1 MTFNRDRVALD
12 ALDTRL
18 TQIAR
23 RLLPGA
29 TGAAEGNSVTLKALF
44 ADDSER
50 TERLSLS
57 VGELHLDYSKSLIDS
72 EGLAALTK
80 LAEASGMQ
88 GAISALFRGAKI
100 NQSEGRAAL
109 HTSLRSP
116 ESANAPHSA
125 LVSETLASLREFV
138 DRVHSGEWTGYS
150 GQTIDTVVNLG
161 IGGSDLGPAMV
172 VDALADFALN
182 RPRVR
187 FVSNVDPAHLA
198 RTLKGLD
205 PATTLFIIASKT
217 FGTLETLANARAARD
232 WLVAASDEAAVARH
246 FVAVS
251 ANIQAASDFGIEASN
266 IFPLWDWVG
275 GRFSL
280 WSAIGLP
287 IALGIGFEAFEEL
300 LGGAY
305 AMDRHFETAPL
316 GENLPVVS
324 ALLAFW
330 YRQYGASPS
339 TAVVPYSQ
347 DLSLFPAY
355 LQQLYMESL
364 GKSMSREGAALPFKT
379 SEIIW
384 GSAGTNGQHSYFQQL
399 HQGTEFTPVEFI
411 ACATASVD
419 GGDERHRQLLAN
431 CLSQSMALMNG
442 DETSAD
448 VGADN
453 WEPQKTIAG
462 NRPSTTLLLKQLTPQ
477 NLGALI
483 ALYEHKVFALSVL
496 WNINA
501 FDQWGVELG
510 KRLSKE
516 VYAALSESAGSLSNQ
531 ENIEAAA
538 SVESASTLDASTRA
552 LVQKISS
559 WNTPR

>member
-1 MTFNRDRVALD
+1 
-12 ALDTRL
+12 
-18 TQIAR
+18 
-23 RLLPGA
+23 
-29 TGAAEGNSVTLKALF
+29 
-44 ADDSER
+44 
-50 TERLSLS
+50 
-57 VGELHLDYSKSLIDS
+57 
-72 EGLAALTK
+72 
-80 LAEASGMQ
+80 
-88 GAISALFRGAKI
+88 
-100 NQSEGRAAL
+100 
-109 HTSLRSP
+109 
-116 ESANAPHSA
+116 
-125 LVSETLASLREFV
+125 
-138 DRVHSGEWTGYS
+138 
-150 GQTIDTVVNLG
+150 
-161 IGGSDLGPAMV
+161 
-172 VDALADFALN
+172 
-182 RPRVR
+182 
-187 FVSNVDPAHLA
+187 
-198 RTLKGLD
+198 
-205 PATTLFIIASKT
+205 
-217 FGTLETLANARAARD
+217 
-232 WLVAASDEAAVARH
+232 
-246 FVAVS
+246 
-251 ANIQAASDFGIEASN
+251 
-266 IFPLWDWVG
+266 
-275 GRFSL
+275 
-280 WSAIGLP
+280 
-287 IALGIGFEAFEEL
+287 
-300 LGGAY
+300 
-305 AMDRHFETAPL
+305 
-316 GENLPVVS
+316 
-324 ALLAFW
+324 
-330 YRQYGASPS
+330 
-339 TAVVPYSQ
+339 VVPYSQ

-462 NRPSTTLLLKQLTPQ
+462 NRPSTTLLLKQLPPH

-516 VYAALSESAGSLSNQ
+516 VYAALSESAGSLINQ